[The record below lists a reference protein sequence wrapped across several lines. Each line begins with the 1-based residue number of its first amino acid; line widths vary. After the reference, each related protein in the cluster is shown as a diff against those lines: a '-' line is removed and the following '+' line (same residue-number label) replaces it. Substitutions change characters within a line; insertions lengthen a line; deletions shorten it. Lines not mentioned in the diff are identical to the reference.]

1 MLSYSYG
8 FENQSVIH
16 VFSIF
21 IVISETFFSLYTT
34 ILSLI
39 SIGLFKRCECN
50 QYTFS
55 KVFEYM
61 NWIFHEA
68 TCVVLSGYQGCSKY
82 WYNAWT
88 LLPLFFC
95 ALRFSFLR
103 GLPYVVWPRKLC
115 WTSLSSINTSSV
127 TKKKELD
134 IFLTL

>member
-55 KVFEYM
+55 KVLNIWTGYFMRPLVLYFQVIRVAVNIDTMLEPCYLCFSVLFVSLFLGAYRM
-61 NWIFHEA
+61 WSDLVNFVGRLCLLSIHPVLQKKKNWIF
-68 TCVVLSGYQGCSKY
+68 
-82 WYNAWT
+82 
-88 LLPLFFC
+88 F
-95 ALRFSFLR
+95 
-103 GLPYVVWPRKLC
+103 
-115 WTSLSSINTSSV
+115 
-127 TKKKELD
+127 
-134 IFLTL
+134 